1 MATLLRKGK
10 QHSCLFY
17 VDQNDLS
24 HYCSP
29 QSAALIRQQSMRR
42 QQGSTTTGTTQ
53 RLSAPLQTQD
63 SHCAHTGKTLT
74 ELVCQTYQ
82 TGRQCQQPAG
92 KTRFSAALSAEVD
105 SAEGVGAH
113 NVHWYGRP
121 TLQLAALALRRV
133 GLATTTNAAA
143 GGVIGRADRPWSVRF
158 QMQGHKGGIAHRRRA
173 KLPGCF
179 VGLIKL
185 AGTTSCLLVER
196 FSVALSA
203 EVDSEEGASVH
214 NVHWHGRPTI
224 QLAALVLGS
233 ASLPIASNAATGF
246 VIGRA
251 VRVDLRQLG

>member
-29 QSAALIRQQSMRR
+29 QSAALIRQPSMRR
-42 QQGSTTTGTTQ
+42 QQGSTTTGTTK

-92 KTRFSAALSAEVD
+92 KTRFSVALSAEVD
-105 SAEGVGAH
+105 SAEGVGVH

-143 GGVIGRADRPWSVRF
+143 GGVIGRADRPSNARP
-158 QMQGHKGGIAHRRRA
+158 QGWDCTPTPSKITGLFCRTYQTCRHDQLPSCRAIFRRA
-173 KLPGCF
+173 EC
-179 VGLIKL
+179 
-185 AGTTSCLLVER
+185 
-196 FSVALSA
+196 
-203 EVDSEEGASVH
+203 
-214 NVHWHGRPTI
+214 
-224 QLAALVLGS
+224 GS
-233 ASLPIASNAATGF
+233 G
-246 VIGRA
+246 
-251 VRVDLRQLG
+251 